1 MDRHMAE
8 IGNTE
13 YIADGV
19 KALDNQ
25 VIVISEEAK
34 ERDLRLAAEAKA
46 HSEQLAATMT
56 AQIEAQMSALLAAQF
71 AKLEQNFVGSNAT
84 TNVQDE
90 QILATKTDQIRDLIA
105 KVRDDPVF
113 ALRNFFE
120 GSTVIEGNTAKSS
133 DIADLSTLEDD

>member
-1 MDRHMAE
+1 MAG
-8 IGNTE
+8 IDSTAA
-13 YIADGV
+13 ISDHVRAV
-19 KALDNQ
+19 DNR
-25 VIVISEEAK
+25 VISLSEETK

-56 AQIEAQMSALLAAQF
+56 AQLEAQMSVLLASQF
-71 AKLEQNFVGSNAT
+71 AKLEQNFVGANPSKT
-84 TNVQDE
+84 VQDE
-90 QILATKTDQIRDLIA
+90 QIAASKTDQIRDLVA